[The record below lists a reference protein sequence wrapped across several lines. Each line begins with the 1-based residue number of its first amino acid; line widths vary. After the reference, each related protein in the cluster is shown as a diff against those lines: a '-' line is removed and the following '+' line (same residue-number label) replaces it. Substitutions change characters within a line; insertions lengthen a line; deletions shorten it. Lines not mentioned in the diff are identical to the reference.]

1 MHLSSF
7 FLCWRSLDSFQNF
20 PEFCNHSDDFQRQ
33 ITNFTAL
40 FKNRTT
46 FSISRILT
54 KSWSNL
60 QCVLI
65 VYRIYLE
72 FCGLKIFFTRFF
84 SLDSL
89 VIKFQRQIILDI
101 MWKWFLLNSAWFEI
115 SKSSFSVPIIV
126 FMCSFDFLSMMG
138 ADLKISNKNHLQ
150 VVKWFGTLSDIC
162 LICLSSSYPCLF
174 LFYPF
179 ICPSFSSKLPH
190 SSDFFDINFHLP
202 VHFRP
207 DFISAFL

>member
-7 FLCWRSLDSFQNF
+7 FVLMITWLVPKF
-20 PEFCNHSDDFQRQ
+20 PREFCNHSDDFQRQ
-33 ITNFTAL
+33 ITNFIAL

-72 FCGLKIFFTRFF
+72 FCGLKLFFTRFF

-162 LICLSSSYPCLF
+162 LICLSSSYLCLSLCLSVHLSF
-174 LFYPF
+174 LFFQTPTF
-179 ICPSFSSKLPH
+179 LR
-190 SSDFFDINFHLP
+190 FFWH
-202 VHFRP
+202 
-207 DFISAFL
+207 